1 MTTPPEPPPSGAER
15 EDQAAAAGAEAA
27 AAIAEATATIIAVMA
42 ATIAAVAS
50 GAMGVAAARRKVR
63 GAVSGALGGASRK
76 LRGILARMAKQASAG
91 GPAAGRQQQGKAA
104 GKAGSAS
111 TEPPVARSG
120 KSGGKAKIAGLPP
133 VPDAPKAIAEAI
145 LTAQQDAGKAFEA
158 AMYAALGGKGGP
170 LRPAP
175 GPYRDVVEKAMR
187 RLTGIGEDVKNLT
200 GAQRKAQSL
209 SRLQAAQVVMN
220 ELASRGLTGFTDSAG
235 RRWEL
240 GAYAEM
246 ATRTASSRMHLASQL
261 SMMAQAGNRLVIVDN
276 PSMEAPCP
284 LCRPYE
290 GKVLALHGDG
300 SGESSITDAS
310 GTKRTEKIAGTLA
323 DAVAKG
329 LLHPSCRHSLA
340 PWTDGA
346 GAVAT
351 AGGKERG
358 YVEGGK
364 AISKA
369 LPIGSPADY
378 VNEQRLRAHERAVRR
393 DHARLS
399 AALTPQAK
407 TRAKLHLAASRQAL
421 EGHVKRTGVT
431 RLPHREKARKAR

>member
-1 MTTPPEPPPSGAER
+1 VTTPPEPPPSGAQR

-42 ATIAAVAS
+42 ATIAAVAAGTMS
-50 GAMGVAAARRKVR
+50 VAAARRKVR

-76 LRGILARMAKQASAG
+76 LRGIFARAAAQASAG
-91 GPAAGRQQQGKAA
+91 GEEAGRPKKGGRPAEGPRK
-104 GKAGSAS
+104 
-111 TEPPVARSG
+111 ESG
-120 KSGGKAKIAGLPP
+120 HGKAKVPGLPP

-145 LTAQQDAGKAFEA
+145 LTAQQDAGQAFEA

-175 GPYRDVVEKAMR
+175 GPYRDVVERAMR
-187 RLTGIGEDVKNLT
+187 RLTGIGEDVKDLT
-200 GAQRKAQSL
+200 GAERAKQSL

-220 ELASRGLTGFTDSAG
+220 ELASRGLTGFTDAAG

-246 ATRTASSRMHLASQL
+246 STRAAASRMHLSSQL

-284 LCRPYE
+284 RCRPFE
-290 GKVLALHGDG
+290 GTVVALYG
-300 SGESSITDAS
+300 SGSGSATITDAG
-310 GTKRTEKIAGTLA
+310 GTKRTEKINGTLA
-323 DAVAKG
+323 EAVAAG
-329 LLHPSCRHSLA
+329 LMHPNCRHSLI

-364 AISKA
+364 AISRS
-369 LPIGSPADY
+369 LPIGTPADY

-399 AALTPQAK
+399 AAITPQA
-407 TRAKLHLAASRQAL
+407 RARARLHLAASRQAL

-431 RLPHREKARKAR
+431 RLKGRERPGKAR